1 VFLGLAAGCV
11 STKDRY
17 ETAQELTREG
27 RYAEAAQYYI
37 RVLREEPDWSSVR
50 GELQAVGQRS
60 IEQQWDSA
68 EQAAA
73 AGRYGAAVAALDAID
88 ALRANAES
96 VGVQLT
102 VPDNYSAF
110 RNEMARAAADQLIDE
125 GRQAEEVDDWP
136 AAFDA
141 YEQARQYVQRE
152 RRLAMLDTAQARV
165 ALQWAKAE
173 MDRENFHAAHER
185 AAIVYELVGIDGQLA
200 REAEALQQAAL
211 ERGTRITAFLP
222 VSRTRGATAALP
234 EFFLNELNAVLQ
246 YDYWSNPPLF
256 IAPTDPIETRR
267 SLRRAG
273 VYPGVLSDAEAA
285 EVGRALGTDFVVA
298 GELTNF
304 ERTEEDVEET
314 TRDARLRVRGP
325 TGQGPAWRDTS
336 YVLQTFDLKLEA
348 TVEYRIIDARSGR
361 VLARDV
367 ERVRH
372 EGDRRR
378 GLFPGDYGDLDLSG
392 SEVSL
397 FNREDQQAAERAI
410 ENQLIDRLAEAF
422 AEDAFDRLLRR
433 ID

>member
-1 VFLGLAAGCV
+1 
-11 STKDRY
+11 
-17 ETAQELTREG
+17 
-27 RYAEAAQYYI
+27 
-37 RVLREEPDWSSVR
+37 
-50 GELQAVGQRS
+50 
-60 IEQQWDSA
+60 
-68 EQAAA
+68 
-73 AGRYGAAVAALDAID
+73 
-88 ALRANAES
+88 
-96 VGVQLT
+96 
-102 VPDNYSAF
+102 
-110 RNEMARAAADQLIDE
+110 
-125 GRQAEEVDDWP
+125 VDDWP